1 MPDQSVF
8 VGELRHGLKHGF
20 GKYVW
25 SNGDSYEGSWKNNKM
40 EGAGIFRHV
49 GDIPLE
55 GNFKNNYFHMGG
67 DVYVNPFQSREQID
81 QFIQRRDEHQKFK
94 ESRVKDK
101 LFTLDVVENRDILLK
116 QLAHSS

>member
-1 MPDQSVF
+1 MCKYEGFWDRDNKHGKGITTYPDQSVF
-8 VGELRHGLKHGF
+8 VGELKKGIKHGF

-67 DVYVNPFQSREQID
+67 DVYVNPFQTREQID
-81 QFIQRRDEHQKFK
+81 QFIQRRDEH
-94 ESRVKDK
+94 
-101 LFTLDVVENRDILLK
+101 
-116 QLAHSS
+116 